1 MYNSSI
7 NIEQY
12 NLDWARAKKIS
23 AMRSKLTHGH
33 CVFVEDNKEKRPYD
47 QLRWYK
53 AMKNEENIFK
63 LFINFG
69 DSSFNVNIQKTKTLG
84 ELKDKI
90 GAEIGVPPN
99 QFNIKRQGVVKEMKD
114 TSLNLMRHGITNK
127 AILKV
132 EAGPQHQEGVYEIE
146 LNFV

>member
-69 DSSFNVNIQKTKTLG
+69 DSSFNVNI
-84 ELKDKI
+84 
-90 GAEIGVPPN
+90 
-99 QFNIKRQGVVKEMKD
+99 
-114 TSLNLMRHGITNK
+114 
-127 AILKV
+127 
-132 EAGPQHQEGVYEIE
+132 
-146 LNFV
+146 